1 MYTTDLT
8 GKKEEES
15 DMLDDT
21 TTEKPEHLPSKAK
34 PLTELSKK
42 AEEEVNHLSRNPDLD
57 KVNNMQNK
65 LNHSEEKGDKK
76 SSTTNKSTTASDKS
90 VVTNDLSLIFN
101 DKSDE
106 SKPNPK
112 DSINEYILDYNS
124 KLKNKISSV
133 KSNEHSRNYLNRI
146 NETLQILDKTSPD
159 PRARSL
165 LKANSRRFLNK
176 LQKQILS
183 MSPTEA
189 QVVEERGKIISVQYL
204 IPLEAT

>member
-1 MYTTDLT
+1 
-8 GKKEEES
+8 
-15 DMLDDT
+15 
-21 TTEKPEHLPSKAK
+21 
-34 PLTELSKK
+34 
-42 AEEEVNHLSRNPDLD
+42 
-57 KVNNMQNK
+57 MQNK

>member
-34 PLTELSKK
+34 PLT
-42 AEEEVNHLSRNPDLD
+42 PDLD

-76 SSTTNKSTTASDKS
+76 SSTNNKSTTASDKS